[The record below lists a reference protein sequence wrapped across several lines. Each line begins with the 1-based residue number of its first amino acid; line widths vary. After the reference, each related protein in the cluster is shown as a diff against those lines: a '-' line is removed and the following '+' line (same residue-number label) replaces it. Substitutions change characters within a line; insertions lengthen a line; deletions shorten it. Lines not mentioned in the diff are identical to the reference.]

1 MVEKPQF
8 IDLGSFKGVLMSN
21 DNRLISYIL
30 SKHVDD
36 KYEKSLHKS
45 LCDAMPIDEDGE
57 GFLCVI
63 GRSITVPL
71 SVCFSNI
78 SSNLHSHLV
87 NYKRQI

>member
-1 MVEKPQF
+1 
-8 IDLGSFKGVLMSN
+8 MSN
-21 DNRLISYIL
+21 ESRLTPHVL
-30 SKHVDD
+30 SKHVEDE
-36 KYEKSLHKS
+36 YEKSLYKS

-57 GFLCVI
+57 GFMCVI

-78 SSNLHSHLV
+78 SSDLHSHLV